1 MTAGD
6 DIAPWVG
13 GTQRG
18 ARTVVSFKATTVS
31 PRLSEMVVVDVP
43 NCRRSGEE

>member
-6 DIAPWVG
+6 DITPWVE

-18 ARTVVSFKATTVS
+18 ARIIVSFKATDGVTS
-31 PRLSEMVVVDVP
+31 LIR
-43 NCRRSGEE
+43 NGRR